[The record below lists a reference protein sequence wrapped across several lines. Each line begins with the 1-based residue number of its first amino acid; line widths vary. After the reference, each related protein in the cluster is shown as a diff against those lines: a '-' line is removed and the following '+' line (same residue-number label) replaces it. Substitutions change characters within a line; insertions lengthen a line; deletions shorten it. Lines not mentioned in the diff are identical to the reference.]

1 MTSLKHQDKLK
12 QLAFLSEEAQRNR
25 QDNLNYSDNYRH
37 TPSEVADDNS
47 SLGQNGESDLDDE
60 DEDVGM
66 DPADWGYP
74 LHFDPNEEEKEEEEE
89 EEPGMS
95 YWDWH
100 WGNETSASNEEPP
113 TLGPN
118 QSYTQPGPQ
127 RSRRVP
133 ANAPWYPFPT
143 KEYMIASL
151 ILGYL
156 HNVMSRTMYNH
167 LRLILTVCVVNLPH
181 WDTIRRFRA
190 KLREMT
196 KVDVVENQTVLSN
209 RTFSLSAKNIIANEL
224 ANPLVVNHME
234 FAGPLEIA
242 EPIIAELNEL
252 ATHGSVAYD
261 AQLGQEV
268 LFMSRSQNR
277 LDSGSPATTLEKPGF
292 PLNVFEGFDQP
303 GVHPWCNDQLMIINL
318 TTRRHHSRS
327 LSSIND
333 QSMIIINLTTRRH
346 HSLVSLISIM
356 IFADH

>member
-1 MTSLKHQDKLK
+1 MTLPGEKILFSINGINITLANELMFSNSGFERLPNNGGPQKYRCIICDNARPCLKGSFNKHMTSLKHQDKLK

-143 KEYMIASL
+143 KE
-151 ILGYL
+151 
-156 HNVMSRTMYNH
+156 
-167 LRLILTVCVVNLPH
+167 VNLN
-181 WDTIRRFRA
+181 
-190 KLREMT
+190 L
-196 KVDVVENQTVLSN
+196 L
-209 RTFSLSAKNIIANEL
+209 LCG
-224 ANPLVVNHME
+224 LVM
-234 FAGPLEIA
+234 
-242 EPIIAELNEL
+242 
-252 ATHGSVAYD
+252 
-261 AQLGQEV
+261 
-268 LFMSRSQNR
+268 
-277 LDSGSPATTLEKPGF
+277 
-292 PLNVFEGFDQP
+292 
-303 GVHPWCNDQLMIINL
+303 C
-318 TTRRHHSRS
+318 
-327 LSSIND
+327 
-333 QSMIIINLTTRRH
+333 
-346 HSLVSLISIM
+346 
-356 IFADH
+356 